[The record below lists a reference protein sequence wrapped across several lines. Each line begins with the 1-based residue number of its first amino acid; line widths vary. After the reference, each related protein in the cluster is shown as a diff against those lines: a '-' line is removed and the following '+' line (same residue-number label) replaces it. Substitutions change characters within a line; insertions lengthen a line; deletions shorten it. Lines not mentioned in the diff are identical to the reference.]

1 MVNQVE
7 MFRLSNTIDSVI
19 FTFPEIHPF
28 ISADIVNDLTKKLV
42 FYREKSCDYYLKYGA
57 KNVKMEMIPN
67 VPLKY
72 INNFLDNP

>member
-28 ISADIVNDLTKKLV
+28 ISPDVVNDLTKKLV
-42 FYREKSCDYYLKYGA
+42 FYRDKSADYYLKYGVD
-57 KNVKMEMIPN
+57 NVKMVMLPN
-67 VPLKY
+67 VPKKY
-72 INNFLDNP
+72 IDNFLNNP